1 MRLFRITFLLSFFAG
16 FALLLGCN
24 KAGSDSESAA
34 LPDVVDFN
42 FHVKPILSDRCFKC
56 HGPDPNTREANLR
69 LDTQEGGLARL
80 HEDSTRFSIV
90 PGNSDESEVYL
101 RITHPDPEERMPHP
115 DSKMFLSDREKEVI
129 KRWIEQG
136 AEWKS
141 HWAFEPPQTVEPP
154 AVKQANWPR
163 NELDQ
168 FVLARLEQEGI
179 KPSPEESPEK
189 WLRRVS
195 FDLTGLPPT
204 LEELEA
210 FLEDTSPAAYEQA
223 VDRLLA
229 SRAYGERM
237 ASIWLDAARY
247 ADSHGY
253 QDDRPRTMWPWRDW
267 VVDAYNQN
275 MPYDQFITWQL
286 AGDLLPEATYEQK
299 LATAFNRNHGITQE
313 GGVVNE
319 EYVTEYVA
327 DRTNTM
333 ATTMMGITAE
343 CSRCH
348 DHKYDP
354 ISQKN
359 YFQLFA
365 FFNTIE
371 ERGQI
376 NYFDQ
381 APVPNMR
388 VQDAELEAE
397 IARLEEARAEA
408 ESRFKELS
416 TPREG
421 FNAWL
426 KNDFA
431 TVNLPSALRK
441 GLVAHY
447 ALDILA
453 GNETP
458 DAAQPDKPGKINT
471 RLLNVLAAPVVVSGH
486 DGNAF
491 QFDGENYLNIGDL
504 GDFDQANRFSMG
516 AWIRGA
522 APDEK
527 DAALIVKRNEEQKR
541 GGYQLLL
548 TRGNRLKAGIIHDQG
563 NERIEVIS
571 RQAINPSNWT
581 HVFATYDGSGTAS
594 GLKLYVDGVVQP
606 VVVERDSLA
615 WRSILNGNDILLG
628 NWTTR
633 NTPHGSLSGYKDGA
647 MDEVRIY
654 DRELALIE
662 VEALAGGDP
671 MARYASLTE
680 GRRRRMAQEA
690 ILPFYLNHHGG
701 DFIAVRD
708 QLDSLRSVQLEVPHI
723 MIMEEMAEPRPTHV
737 LARGAYDAPTEEV
750 EPSTPESIL
759 PFPDDLPRN
768 RLGLAQWLLHPD
780 HPLTSRVAVN
790 QIWQTLFG
798 RGIVATPEDFG
809 SQGTLPTHPALL
821 DWLAVRYRGT
831 GWDTKAMMKYI
842 VLSST
847 YRQASRMTPDAAKRD
862 PQNRLL
868 ARGPAQRFSA
878 EMVRDNALRISGLL
892 KEKDGGPWVKPYQP
906 AGVWK
911 ELANQIGENKYRPSR
926 GDDLYRRSLYSYWKR
941 TIPPP
946 AMLTFDAAERTV
958 CSVKRQATSTPLQA
972 LILLNDPML
981 VEASRKVAE
990 RVMGNAAEVDG
1001 RIAMAFRLA
1010 TSRDP
1015 EPEETEI
1022 LVSLFEKEHQR
1033 FAANKEAALD
1043 LLAVGASQ
1051 WDKNIDPVELA
1062 AFAVTIN
1069 TILNMDEAK
1078 MRS

>member
-1 MRLFRITFLLSFFAG
+1 MP
-16 FALLLGCN
+16 
-24 KAGSDSESAA
+24 GSTAA
-34 LPDVVDFN
+34 LPEVVDFN
-42 FHVKPILSDRCFKC
+42 FHIKPILSDRCFKC
-56 HGPDPNTREANLR
+56 HGPDANTREANLR
-69 LDTQEGGLARL
+69 LDTQEGALARL
-80 HEDSTRFSIV
+80 HEDSSRFSIV
-90 PGNSDESEVYL
+90 PGNPSASEVYL

-115 DSKMFLSDREKEVI
+115 DAKMFLSEREKQLI

-141 HWAFEPPQTVEPP
+141 HWAFEAPQAIEPP
-154 AVKQANWPR
+154 AVKKSSWPR
-163 NELDQ
+163 NALDQ
-168 FVLARLEQEGI
+168 FVLARLEREGI
-179 KPSPEESPEK
+179 SPSPEESPEK

-210 FLEDTSPAAYEQA
+210 FLEETSPAAYEQV

-286 AGDLLPEATYEQK
+286 AGDLLPDATYEQK

-343 CSRCH
+343 CARCH

-365 FFNTIE
+365 FFNTID

-381 APVPNMR
+381 APVPHMR
-388 VQDAELEAE
+388 VQDADLEAE
-397 IARLEEARAEA
+397 IARIEKARSDA
-408 ESRFKELS
+408 ESRFQELS
-416 TPREG
+416 EPREG
-421 FNAWL
+421 YQAWL
-426 KNDFA
+426 KEDFT
-431 TVNLPSALRK
+431 TVNLSAALRE
-441 GLVAHY
+441 GLIAHFK
-447 ALDILA
+447 LEVLA

-458 DAAQPDKPGKINT
+458 DAAQPEKPGKINT
-471 RLLNVLAAPVVVSGH
+471 RLLNVLAAPDVVTGH

-491 QFDGENYLNIGDL
+491 VFDGENYLNIGDL
-504 GDFDQANRFSMG
+504 GDFDQANRFSLG
-516 AWIRGA
+516 GWIKGA
-522 APDEK
+522 APTDK

-548 TRGNRLKAGIIHDQG
+548 TRENRLKAGIIHDQN
-563 NERIEVIS
+563 NERIEVVS
-571 RQAINPSNWT
+571 KQAINPDNWT
-581 HVFATYDGSGTAS
+581 HVFATYDGSGKAA
-594 GLKLYVDGVVQP
+594 GLRLYVDGIVQP
-606 VVVERDSLA
+606 VVIERDSLA
-615 WRSILNGNDILLG
+615 RRSILNGNDILLG
-628 NWTTR
+628 NWNTR

-654 DRELALIE
+654 GRELAPIE
-662 VEALAGGDP
+662 VEALAGGNP
-671 MARYASLTE
+671 AARYAALTE
-680 GRRRRMAQEA
+680 GLRRKMAQEA
-690 ILPFYLNHHGG
+690 ILPFYLHHLND
-701 DFIAVRD
+701 DFIAVREK
-708 QLDSLRSVQLEVPHI
+708 LDSLRAIQLEVPNI
-723 MIMEEMAEPRPTHV
+723 MIMAEMDEPRPTHV
-737 LARGAYDAPTEEV
+737 LARGAYDAPTEQV
-750 EPSTPESIL
+750 EPATPEYIL
-759 PFPDDLPRN
+759 PFPDEFPRN

-780 HPLTSRVAVN
+780 HPLTARVAVN
-790 QIWQTLFG
+790 RLWQTLFG
-798 RGIVATPEDFG
+798 RGLVATPEDFG

-821 DWLAVRYRGT
+821 DWLAIQYRES

-842 VLSST
+842 VLSAT

-862 PQNRLL
+862 PQNLLL

-972 LILLNDPML
+972 LILLNDPMT
-981 VEASRKVAE
+981 VEASRKMAE
-990 RVMGNAAEVDG
+990 RVIHNASEVDE
-1001 RIAMAFRLA
+1001 RIAMAFRMA
-1010 TSRDP
+1010 TSRFPDRA
-1015 EPEETEI
+1015 EANI
-1022 LVSLFEKEHQR
+1022 LASLFEKEQQR
-1033 FAANKEAALD
+1033 FAGNKDAALA
-1043 LLAVGASQ
+1043 LLTVGASR
-1051 WDKNIDPVELA
+1051 WDQTIDPAELA
-1062 AFAVTIN
+1062 AYAVTIN
-1069 TILNMDEAK
+1069 TIMNMDESK